1 MKQIT
6 ELPQYQITTISK
18 ENNNGSKLLRK
29 QQQMRTKQYQITKL
43 PQYERQIKRQKCS
56 RLPNYQIA
64 LKIIINQNNK
74 VGNYQI
80 TTIRKKNNKFKPKN
94 IANYQITMFL

>member
-29 QQQMRTKQYQITKL
+29 QQQMRTNSIKLPNYHNTKNKLKEKNVADYQITKL
-43 PQYERQIKRQKCS
+43 
-56 RLPNYQIA
+56 L
-64 LKIIINQNNK
+64 
-74 VGNYQI
+74 
-80 TTIRKKNNKFKPKN
+80 
-94 IANYQITMFL
+94 